1 MKAVLFDLGNVLIPY
16 NHQRS
21 LMAVATLCAADSA
34 LIRALYEEVGVAL
47 GLGQLDAEDFYRTV
61 IERTAA
67 PTVAMADF
75 AAAFCAGIG
84 RDDAA
89 LAYAVELQERS
100 QVTVGVISNTNA
112 MHVAWLDDHVL
123 ELSALD
129 LVMMS
134 NEVKLLKPDPEIFQ
148 LALELLGVAAVDALF
163 IDDAAAN
170 VAAAQEIG
178 MAGWVHEDWLT
189 TRRRIEEWLVQ

>member
-21 LMAVATLCAADSA
+21 LMAVAALCTADSA
-34 LIRALYEEVGVAL
+34 LVRAIYEEYGIAL
-47 GLGQLDAEDFYRTV
+47 GLGKVSGEDFYRHV
-61 IERTAA
+61 IERTGAK
-67 PTVAMADF
+67 TVAMADF
-75 AAAFCAGIG
+75 NAAFCAGIG

-89 LAYAVELQERS
+89 LAYAVELQARS
-100 QVTVGVISNTNA
+100 GVTVGVISNTNA
-112 MHVAWLDDHVL
+112 IHVAWLDDHVL

-148 LALELLGVAAVDALF
+148 LALELLDVDTPATLF
-163 IDDAAAN
+163 VDDAPAN
-170 VAAAQEIG
+170 VAAAQEMG
-178 MAGWVHEDWLT
+178 MAGWVHEDWLA